1 MNDED
6 FLEID
11 YCTFCGKPEWDWES
25 CEYCN
30 KNKEQNISDINKEKI
45 IYEN

>member
-11 YCTFCGKPEWDWES
+11 YCTFCGKPEWDWE
-25 CEYCN
+25 YCN
-30 KNKEQNISDINKEKI
+30 KNKEQNICDINKEKI